1 MPSMWLM
8 LHNPPPD
15 DNDEDDEDEFPTR
28 PGQLPSSAS
37 LLVEYIG
44 KFRSIPIPE
53 RDRMLCHGMHW
64 DGKRSLTLRVR
75 SGKQF
80 LCFTNNIKVMT
91 RFCLSRLK
99 QALSVPDSVCL
110 VLIFSTSSGGNRR
123 GMQRIER
130 SDQARAGL
138 TDRLTDRLAHSYAL
152 SSDALR
158 LSFEFNRIYKFY
170 LCDMGA
176 FCFVPPS
183 IYRGMKVPR
192 TPRPRERRSQMV
204 RVSNL

>member
-1 MPSMWLM
+1 
-8 LHNPPPD
+8 
-15 DNDEDDEDEFPTR
+15 
-28 PGQLPSSAS
+28 
-37 LLVEYIG
+37 
-44 KFRSIPIPE
+44 
-53 RDRMLCHGMHW
+53 MLCHGMHW

-75 SGKQF
+75 SSKQF

-99 QALSVPDSVCL
+99 SPFLSVL
-110 VLIFSTSSGGNRR
+110 FSSSQPPRVAIAEGCNGSN
-123 GMQRIER
+123 
-130 SDQARAGL
+130 DQTRPGQTRAGS

-183 IYRGMKVPR
+183 VYRGMKVPV
-192 TPRPRERRSQMV
+192 PRERRSQMV
-204 RVSNL
+204 RVINL